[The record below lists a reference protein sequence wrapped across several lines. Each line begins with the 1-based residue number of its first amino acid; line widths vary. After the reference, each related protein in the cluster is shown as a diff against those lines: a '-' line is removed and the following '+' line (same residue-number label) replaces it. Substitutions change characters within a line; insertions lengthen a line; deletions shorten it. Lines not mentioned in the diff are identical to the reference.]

1 MRSYTA
7 YAYSAGTCGAT
18 KNAGMENAGL
28 ENARSNSRGGRK
40 YRTGKHGNIMCMGS
54 EA

>member
-18 KNAGMENAGL
+18 KTREWKTQDWKTQDQI
-28 ENARSNSRGGRK
+28 RGGRK
-40 YRTGKHGNIMCMGS
+40 YRTGKHGNIMCIGS